1 MSKFLKHNLFL
12 LSAFLII
19 TGCGNSEQ
27 LDPSNCGNGYFCY
40 KNINFGKTRG
50 SDYEA
55 GIRDGCKT
63 GEGTFT
69 KDYSMSSS
77 SKDYYDGW
85 ILGRSKC
92 KQILPNE
99 GTIQDEL
106 NSKKRAEYQIQQMKL
121 RQSSVDSDSQEG
133 IVDKLLGNDK
143 KTEDAQEVEY

>member
-1 MSKFLKHNLFL
+1 MLF
-12 LSAFLII
+12 
-19 TGCGNSEQ
+19 
-27 LDPSNCGNGYFCY
+27 FCY
-40 KNINFGKTRG
+40 NHINFGKSRG
-50 SDYEA
+50 KDYEA
-55 GIRDGCKT
+55 GIKDGCKT

-106 NSKKRAEYQIQQMKL
+106 NSKKRAEYLIEQMKL
-121 RQSSVDSDSQEG
+121 RQSSPDSDSQEG
-133 IVDKLLGNDK
+133 IVDKLLGNSDK
-143 KTEDAQEVEY
+143 SEDAQEIEY